1 MKRFMMM
8 FLVCVLTVLM
18 IPVSAAEEVQAE
30 DIDITAISGSE
41 IVPFADVTYS
51 ATTGFGIQNMRAII
65 GMHYTA
71 KSNFS
76 YASIYFYIQK
86 YVSGSWVAARTDVQ
100 SSWHDV
106 SYDWDDAFEH
116 SLTLT
121 SNGRYRGKITGWIY
135 GTDNTKDP
143 INSVKEQEI

>member
-41 IVPFADVTYS
+41 IVPFSDVTEGV
-51 ATTGFGIQNMRAII
+51 TTGFGIQNMVAYISLD
-65 GMHYTA
+65 YTA

-76 YASIYFYIQK
+76 HASIYFYIQK
-86 YVSGSWVAARTDVQ
+86 YVSGAWVAARTDKQ

-106 SYDWDDAFEH
+106 SYDWDDYFEH
-116 SLTLT
+116 SLELT
-121 SNGRYRGKITGWIY
+121 SKGRYRGKITGWIY
-135 GTDNTKDP
+135 GTDNTNDP